1 MISLS
6 LESMFCSLGLLNQGK
21 GQRLLLS
28 NAYILFFGPNK
39 FQKSAIESQ
48 KVKNV
53 VMVFFQILLKENV
66 VVFESHLNLV
76 LHVSILGVNNIHILL
91 YIDCHGE
98 LGSIYLFDS
107 FKQLLFLYLMALP

>member
-6 LESMFCSLGLLNQGK
+6 LESMFDSLGLLNQGK

-39 FQKSAIESQ
+39 FQKSVIESQ